1 MNNNQIVVQES
12 SPIMIIDGIKLDR
25 VQQSMDKIHQ
35 FQRVIQNT
43 LVEGHDYGQ
52 AFYGAS
58 KPSLLKP
65 GAEKIL
71 MLLGLSSEY
80 EIIEKI
86 QDYDEGFFA
95 YTVRCVLKR
104 GNQVITE
111 GLGHCNSKEKK
122 YESDKQDK
130 FMLGN
135 TCLKMAKK
143 RAQVDAALTVGSL
156 SDIFTQDLE
165 DMAEFNQSERIE
177 TMNLNDAENMKINF
191 GKHRGK
197 TLGQIYKESP
207 DYVEWLAGKA
217 NDQALRKAASILLN
231 QKNNAINN
239 LMKAVDATLEKHH
252 GDSPIDME
260 AALNDP
266 DLPWNDSDENEPF

>member
-1 MNNNQIVVQES
+1 MNNVNGNQETNTLMVIE
-12 SPIMIIDGIKLDR
+12 GLKLDR
-25 VQQSMDKIHQ
+25 VQQSMQTIQQ
-35 FQRVIQNT
+35 FQKVVQGS
-43 LVEGHDYGQ
+43 LVEGHDYGN

-80 EIIEKI
+80 EIVEKI
-86 QDYDEGFFA
+86 QDYEDGFFA
-95 YTVRCVLKR
+95 YTIRCILKKN
-104 GNQVITE
+104 GQVITE

-165 DMAEFNQSERIE
+165 DMAEFNQNERLE
-177 TMNLNDAENMKINF
+177 TMNINDAENMKINF
-191 GKHRGK
+191 GKYRGK
-197 TLGQIYKESP
+197 TIEQIYKE
-207 DYVEWLAGKA
+207 DEGYVRWLADKA
-217 NDQALRKAASILLN
+217 RDAAVKKAANMVLSGSNEIE
-231 QKNNAINN
+231 
-239 LMKAVDATLEKHH
+239 VDKKVEGVEVVDEDDLE
-252 GDSPIDME
+252 GT
-260 AALNDP
+260 
-266 DLPWNDSDENEPF
+266 PFQVDDDDIPF

>member
-1 MNNNQIVVQES
+1 MNNNQIVAQENAQ
-12 SPIMIIDGIKLDR
+12 IMIIDGIKLDR
-25 VQQSMDKIHQ
+25 VQQSMEKIKQ
-35 FQRVIQNT
+35 FQKVVQNA
-43 LVEGHDYGQ
+43 LVPEHDYGQ

-80 EIIEKI
+80 EIMEKI

-130 FMLGN
+130 YMLGN

-165 DMAEFNQSERIE
+165 DMVQFQQSERVE
-177 TMNLNDAENMKINF
+177 TMNQNDAESMKISF
-191 GKHRGK
+191 GKHKGK
-197 TLGQIYKESP
+197 TLGQIYQEAP
-207 DYVEWLAGKA
+207 DYVEWLADNARDEVIK
-217 NDQALRKAASILLN
+217 KAAVMLLR
-231 QKNNAINN
+231 QKNNEGNN
-239 LMKAVDATLEKHH
+239 VIKAVDETLEKHH
-252 GDSPIDME
+252 GLEGMKEVELDE
-260 AALNDP
+260 A
-266 DLPWNDSDENEPF
+266 DLPWEEETPF

>member
-1 MNNNQIVVQES
+1 MNNNQMIVQENS
-12 SPIMIIDGIKLDR
+12 LMIIDGIKLDR

-35 FQRVIQNT
+35 FQKVVQGA
-43 LVEGHDYGQ
+43 LKEGHDYGA

-80 EIIEKI
+80 EIIEKV

-130 FMLGN
+130 YMLGN

-165 DMAEFNQSERIE
+165 DMAEFEQTERTE
-177 TMNLNDAENMKINF
+177 TMNLNDAENMKLSF

-197 TLGQIYKESP
+197 TLGEIYKEAP
-207 DYVEWLAGKA
+207 DYIEWLSGKA
-217 NDQALRKAASILLN
+217 NDEAVRKAAAMIL
-231 QKNNAINN
+231 QQRSQ
-239 LMKAVDATLEKHH
+239 TEGHTT
-252 GDSPIDME
+252 IDDMNTDDI
-260 AALNDP
+260 AD
-266 DLPWNDSDENEPF
+266 DISGENSGTMITYHFRV